1 MAGDRKIAQ
10 VNGNSMN
17 GHKVNDENIS
27 DNVNRTVLEELK
39 NLENFVFDDMDFFDE
54 VSFCFEIAKD
64 YWMFFSKINLRIYSM
79 LTRFYS
85 FNFSLFRIQLMIRWT
100 YLQSKD
106 V

>member
-1 MAGDRKIAQ
+1 MKRKKVAENLAGDRKIAQ
-10 VNGNSMN
+10 INGNSMN

-64 YWMFFSKINLRIYSM
+64 YWMFFSKIN
-79 LTRFYS
+79 
-85 FNFSLFRIQLMIRWT
+85 
-100 YLQSKD
+100 
-106 V
+106 

>member
-1 MAGDRKIAQ
+1 MEKRRIEFSPVKCQAPEINNCTIKRKKVTDNLAGDRKIAQ
-10 VNGNSMN
+10 INGNSMN

-64 YWMFFSKINLRIYSM
+64 YWMFFSRIN
-79 LTRFYS
+79 
-85 FNFSLFRIQLMIRWT
+85 
-100 YLQSKD
+100 
-106 V
+106 